1 MIYVSR
7 RLIIT
12 CLLLITACVV
22 AGIWGLRSGTVTLET
37 SQVFAALMGDAPRS
51 MTMVVTEW
59 RLPRVL
65 MALLIGAALGVSG
78 AIFQSLMRNPL
89 GSPDVMGFN
98 TGAWSG
104 VLVAMVLFGQDL
116 TAIALAAMVGGIVTS
131 LLVWLL
137 AWRNGI
143 DTFRLIIIGIGVRAM
158 LVAFNTWLLLKA
170 SLETALTA
178 GLWNAGSL
186 NGLTWAKTS
195 PSAPIIILM
204 LIAAALLVR
213 RMRLLEMGDDT
224 ACALGV
230 SVERSRLLM
239 MLVAVVLTAAATALA
254 GPISFIA
261 LVAPHIARRISGT
274 ARWGLTQA
282 ALCGALLLLAYRSL
296 RPTTV
301 YAVSTSGWRRYRQ
314 PRRYLPYR
322 LVNSGVSQKMTES
335 VARLRGEQLT
345 LGYGKYTVAENLTVE
360 IPDGHFTAIIG
371 PNGCGKST
379 LLRTL
384 SRLMTPA
391 HGHVWL
397 DGEHIQHYASKEV
410 ARRIGLL
417 AQNATTPGDITVQE
431 LVARGRY
438 PHQPLF
444 TRWRKED
451 EDAVTKAMQA
461 TGITHLADQSVDTLS
476 GGQRQRAWIAMV
488 LAQETAIMLLD
499 EPTTWLDISH
509 QIDLLE
515 LLSEL
520 NREKGYTLAAVL
532 HDLNQA
538 CRYASH
544 LIALREGKIV
554 AQGAPKEI
562 VTAELIERI
571 YGLRCM
577 IIDDPVAGT
586 PLVVPLGRTAPSTA
600 KI

>member
-1 MIYVSR
+1 MKPAR
-7 RLIIT
+7 
-12 CLLLITACVV
+12 
-22 AGIWGLRSGTVTLET
+22 
-37 SQVFAALMGDAPRS
+37 
-51 MTMVVTEW
+51 
-59 RLPRVL
+59 
-65 MALLIGAALGVSG
+65 
-78 AIFQSLMRNPL
+78 
-89 GSPDVMGFN
+89 
-98 TGAWSG
+98 
-104 VLVAMVLFGQDL
+104 
-116 TAIALAAMVGGIVTS
+116 
-131 LLVWLL
+131 
-137 AWRNGI
+137 
-143 DTFRLIIIGIGVRAM
+143 VRA
-158 LVAFNTWLLLKA
+158 N
-170 SLETALTA
+170 
-178 GLWNAGSL
+178 
-186 NGLTWAKTS
+186 
-195 PSAPIIILM
+195 I
-204 LIAAALLVR
+204 
-213 RMRLLEMGDDT
+213 
-224 ACALGV
+224 
-230 SVERSRLLM
+230 
-239 MLVAVVLTAAATALA
+239 
-254 GPISFIA
+254 
-261 LVAPHIARRISGT
+261 
-274 ARWGLTQA
+274 
-282 ALCGALLLLAYRSL
+282 
-296 RPTTV
+296 
-301 YAVSTSGWRRYRQ
+301 
-314 PRRYLPYR
+314 
-322 LVNSGVSQKMTES
+322 
-335 VARLRGEQLT
+335 RLRGEQLT
-345 LGYGKYTVAENLTVE
+345 LGYGKYTVEENLTVE

-451 EDAVTKAMQA
+451 EEAVTKAMQA

-600 KI
+600 NS

>member
-1 MIYVSR
+1 M
-7 RLIIT
+7 
-12 CLLLITACVV
+12 
-22 AGIWGLRSGTVTLET
+22 
-37 SQVFAALMGDAPRS
+37 
-51 MTMVVTEW
+51 
-59 RLPRVL
+59 
-65 MALLIGAALGVSG
+65 
-78 AIFQSLMRNPL
+78 
-89 GSPDVMGFN
+89 
-98 TGAWSG
+98 
-104 VLVAMVLFGQDL
+104 
-116 TAIALAAMVGGIVTS
+116 
-131 LLVWLL
+131 
-137 AWRNGI
+137 
-143 DTFRLIIIGIGVRAM
+143 IIIGIGVRAM

-254 GPISFIA
+254 GANFLYCFSRATHCPSHQWHRSLGA
-261 LVAPHIARRISGT
+261 DPGGAVRGVVT
-274 ARWGLTQA
+274 AG
-282 ALCGALLLLAYRSL
+282 GRSL

-554 AQGAPKEI
+554 AQGAPKDI

>member
-12 CLLLITACVV
+12 CLLLVSACVV
-22 AGIWGLRSGTVTLET
+22 AGIWGLRSGAVTLET

-116 TAIALAAMVGGIVTS
+116 TAIALAAMVGGIITS

-282 ALCGALLLLAYRSL
+282 ALCGALLLLAADLCAQQLFMPYQLPVGVVTVSL
-296 RPTTV
+296 
-301 YAVSTSGWRRYRQ
+301 GGI
-314 PRRYLPYR
+314 YLIVLLIQESR
-322 LVNSGVSQKMTES
+322 KKMNES

-451 EDAVTKAMQA
+451 EEAVTKAMQA

-600 KI
+600 NS

>member
-1 MIYVSR
+1 
-7 RLIIT
+7 
-12 CLLLITACVV
+12 
-22 AGIWGLRSGTVTLET
+22 
-37 SQVFAALMGDAPRS
+37 
-51 MTMVVTEW
+51 
-59 RLPRVL
+59 
-65 MALLIGAALGVSG
+65 
-78 AIFQSLMRNPL
+78 
-89 GSPDVMGFN
+89 
-98 TGAWSG
+98 
-104 VLVAMVLFGQDL
+104 
-116 TAIALAAMVGGIVTS
+116 
-131 LLVWLL
+131 
-137 AWRNGI
+137 
-143 DTFRLIIIGIGVRAM
+143 
-158 LVAFNTWLLLKA
+158 
-170 SLETALTA
+170 
-178 GLWNAGSL
+178 
-186 NGLTWAKTS
+186 
-195 PSAPIIILM
+195 
-204 LIAAALLVR
+204 
-213 RMRLLEMGDDT
+213 
-224 ACALGV
+224 
-230 SVERSRLLM
+230 
-239 MLVAVVLTAAATALA
+239 
-254 GPISFIA
+254 
-261 LVAPHIARRISGT
+261 
-274 ARWGLTQA
+274 
-282 ALCGALLLLAYRSL
+282 
-296 RPTTV
+296 
-301 YAVSTSGWRRYRQ
+301 
-314 PRRYLPYR
+314 
-322 LVNSGVSQKMTES
+322 MTES

-417 AQNATTPGDITVQE
+417 A
-431 LVARGRY
+431 RGRY

-451 EDAVTKAMQA
+451 EEAVTKAMQA

-476 GGQRQRAWIAMV
+476 GGQRQRAWSAMV

-600 KI
+600 NS